1 MWPTFVRV
9 RQTVARLHRLRAP
22 MTPRRGIALQA
33 AATILM
39 LLAASALLTRSSP
52 PAQAFGSTFPGD
64 VHQDFTSR
72 ALRGL
77 GFSGSQASKIIKGI
91 VRADASGD
99 NGYYTYPPAHID
111 DFTFTQARGW
121 MTARW
126 NTALDYVGSCSTQDF
141 ALEQLGLM
149 LHTVQDFYSHS
160 NFVEKGGVP
169 PLGAQFRTTFGNV
182 DSLNTQVT
190 DAAGQLLRI
199 KTESY
204 VDLITHNQA
213 CCSYQL
219 VGGGNGGTPTLELV
233 CNQDRLRDEVTACFH
248 ADLNKDISAGLATS
262 IGALFFAAPQSAS
275 YYDQAVADATVETV
289 KQWQLFEG
297 DVRQRYG
304 ANADKIIRQ
313 IKHGCNDYDVVITAN
328 QPAYQACTNA
338 GFTINIYD
346 SSGAPVDPDTSL
358 VNSTNPGE
366 YFRATLDGT
375 RVDQNLQRMDVG
387 VYRYNTSANPALYFR
402 SAQSHLFL
410 LDVWRKQFST
420 MGIPDKIVGGG
431 DLLFDVKL
439 PPQQYYQAQC
449 GRIPKVWDPAQCQ
462 YVLPQPLPNI
472 TCKPDENQSV
482 ADLDLAMMPEYQA
495 GSPIA
500 PVAASP
506 VVTSQV
512 AILDNGYGFALAQ
525 LLNGLNIPA
534 DRLQPDF
541 TPALAAR
548 YPVLFIPSG
557 GLSGYADS
565 SLMKTRLAAYVA
577 AGGTLIVMD
586 QATGQDF
593 SLLPG
598 AGWRAYG
605 FQEDFYCQFASVG
618 IAAYAGMFA
627 SQRSSVLN
635 LNIDGFF
642 SAIPVG
648 AQTLLRRTATGAPA
662 MVLYT
667 PGSGPGRVIATT
679 AYADMATFM
688 GQGTEDEHALLR
700 DLVVWALGQD
710 NVDAYRDSDAVATT
724 LTITNTGSMTA
735 TSVSLSISGLLQHA
749 YRAFDT
755 LLPPGQATSLP
766 FTATLGAG
774 FPRGYQDVNA
784 LLFADN
790 GSLVTSQTAYRYALR
805 TFDGTAQS
813 WTYQGSPH
821 VLVITS
827 DGERYPYGATALFT
841 FHLWNYTNAAAHY
854 RVDWRVF
861 QVGEFSQQITVPA
874 GEEGTFLYQLP
885 NLTKPVRLSAT
896 YYVQEGSAW
905 RLLGSA
911 ERGIWTVSPDFS
923 VQMATAKSTY
933 SANETIPI
941 TVSVI
946 NRLNLPQA
954 ISGTVTVYNAAR
966 QALITR
972 TLDITLAPNAVGQR
986 TVTFAAPP
994 WPVDSYTVE
1003 WRTHVGDD
1011 STAVRQAHRTGPE
1024 LVEGLAQVLPAGNF
1038 TVPFIVP
1045 LAALQVHA
1053 ALPPGPAGSTP
1064 LTLTLANLSA
1074 VDAFSGTLALTLTN
1088 PSALDVWTHT
1098 QGLSLAAGAQATQH
1112 LTMTLGA
1119 LTFGAYSLHYSF
1131 LPFGQSRSLSGRI
1144 LTLQNN
1150 LAGYVEITEAT
1161 ARVRAPLHVR
1171 LHLFNVGDFTVAPTL
1186 TFSLPLAGLSV
1197 TQLSPPLAPGAVVTR
1212 SAALTLPATLDSGT
1226 ASVVATLTLANSISR
1241 TAPIFLTPAAITAQL
1256 SGATALAGQSFAVR
1270 LTNTGGIDAS
1280 VTYSQTLRDR
1290 FGHLLSQDST
1300 LSQAIEAGAAVTA
1313 TLAVPASAVSG
1324 RYTLATH
1331 GIISGTLDHFDQER
1345 TVTVDGVAAALQ
1357 VLTEHPLYLTTDT
1370 VTTTAAITSSGAPLA
1385 GSDLDLQIVKAAAV
1399 AANRWTTFVDTD
1411 GLPANDVRALALA
1424 NDGLKWFG
1432 AVDWQAGPS
1441 AGRAG
1446 VLDDGGTPFDKA
1458 DDTWQNFDASD
1469 GLLADEVHDLA
1480 IEGNGLIWFGN
1491 LGQYAG
1497 SDGGNRW
1504 PHQPDNRPLVNIG
1517 GVSVLDAHGT
1527 PFDKTDDTWQTFS
1540 EADGLVNYNVNAVAI
1555 QTISPT
1561 LAYKWFGVHYGGVS
1575 LLDDQG
1581 TPFNKVDDTW
1591 VTFTPADGLTSNRVY
1606 AIRIDAAGRKWFGT
1620 QGGGVSL
1627 LDDNGTPLNKGDDTW
1642 TSFTGQDGL
1651 LADNVYAIAID
1662 NAGLKWFGVASSG
1675 GTRPSLPLDADGLS
1689 VLDDHGTP
1697 FNKNDDTWQSFT
1709 TADGLTIGVVT
1720 GIAIDAHGRKWL
1732 ATGAGGVSVLDD
1744 HGTPFNKTDDTWTTY
1759 TSVDGLANDV
1769 VQTVRVDPNGREW
1782 FGTVNG
1788 ASVLGENEGEGL
1800 RLVWE
1805 RHAPVDLP
1813 GVTQVITSAGTLTD
1827 TGKYYLLGR
1836 LTTPQGQTVA
1846 QAAPYPFYV
1855 FPAQTALLLD
1865 AGPGPVRPGQPL
1877 TLSVVA
1883 RNDAAL
1889 PLDNQTLT
1897 VTQDSAVIYAAGP
1910 FSVPAGGTTPFTV
1923 TTMAPAVPGL
1933 TRLAASMGSLNVS
1946 ESITVS
1952 APLLQVGIDAPAV
1965 AGRDPFSLTV
1975 VLTNSGQIAA
1985 DVTVAVAPQSR
1996 PVRLADGIAYHLAPG
2011 ETARAASSFQISQD
2025 TTFDIWLSGDLSQT
2039 LSVGV
2044 SEGQRA
2050 SLTASVAPL
2059 SLAGQV
2065 DVAVQAANL
2074 GTLAYSFGA
2083 TLVVHGQT
2091 VTRTYA
2097 PAPGTA
2103 ISDTVGYVL
2112 PAGAY
2117 TLTYSSTAGSG
2128 SIPFVVRAPLLNQIT
2143 AQLDAPNSVAAA
2155 TPVTV
2160 TLTNEG
2166 DNDVSGHADVATP
2179 WQSLS
2184 LPFGLPAGAQTTLT
2198 TTLSSDGAPGPGVY
2212 TATVQAVANGD
2223 VLAADSDPFSI
2234 TPMHIRL
2241 GLPVAITATAG
2252 STVTVGVDVTNDGGL
2267 TGLVAVGVDLIG
2279 LQNDTRTLALRPGE
2293 SSHLD
2298 FAAAIP
2304 DDLGAVRGEGKV
2316 VAGNATGTFPV
2327 QIEGLTLALSGRS
2340 DLPAYHVG
2348 DMAVVT
2354 LNVTDTRSLPSPVP
2368 LQARVNAA
2376 GNLYDTQPLTL
2387 TGSAS
2392 LTFSVPVM
2400 GRDTLVSFGIY
2411 QPSGR
2416 SLLLDAL
2423 RLRTINGV
2431 VYVYP
2436 DRDVYLPGDT
2446 VLATVVSQLQGPLAV
2461 NAPGFVSTLDVVTGT
2476 QAFSFT
2482 LPSTLNAGSYQI
2494 TYDLAD
2500 YRNAASFEVQAVQ
2513 ANIVHADLIRSGLA
2527 NFGETFDKLRPRA
2540 VSLSNR
2546 SQAAGAQLTIITN
2559 QSLPGATIAWE
2570 IQDPQGGA
2578 LGTWQFALDLPIGSS
2593 DVELPQHT
2601 FTTSWTGTHRLAYT
2615 LRWQGRDM
2623 ASGMLAFDVE
2633 GASLLGIAPAAA
2645 VYRAGGA
2652 VTVLASAVGQGAATL
2667 SFAVDGVAAG
2677 QQIVSLPGGLGNF
2690 STVLDDLSPGSHQ
2703 ITADLAQGGSH
2714 SAAATSVSVVSL
2726 PTVAI
2731 VPQTIPV
2738 SATEQLRIALRTS
2751 EDGATT
2757 FYRWDASDLLQYL
2770 DQAITPPNPRRH
2782 LLSAFARGAD
2792 GAVGPVTQQR
2802 FAANA
2807 CYTADAHADDRID
2820 ALDIADVAGRWNS
2833 RVQDPQYSL
2842 LADMDLDGDIDIVDI
2857 ELVAARWGQD
2867 CLCSL
2872 ADFDGSGS
2880 VTVADIEQLAAHWG
2894 LTFLDPA
2901 WDPRFD
2907 LDGNGAIAVTDLVLA
2922 ATHWGAACP

>member
-1 MWPTFVRV
+1 MWPILVRV
-9 RQTVARLHRLRAP
+9 RQLVARLRHPPAPTPGAPPQRLP
-22 MTPRRGIALQA
+22 WQA
-33 AATILM
+33 VVTIL
-39 LLAASALLTRSSP
+39 LLLTASAFLTRSSP
-52 PAQAFGSTFPGD
+52 PAEAFGSTFPGD

-77 GFSGSQASKIIKGI
+77 GFSGSQANKIIKGI
-91 VRADASGD
+91 VRADEKGD

-182 DSLNTQVT
+182 NSLNTQVT
-190 DAAGQLLRI
+190 DAASQLLLI

-219 VGGGNGGTPTLELV
+219 VGGANGGTPTLELV
-233 CNQDRLRDEVTACFH
+233 CDQDRLRDEVTACFH
-248 ADLNKDISAGLATS
+248 ADMNKDISAGLAAS
-262 IGALFFAAPQSAS
+262 IGALFFAAPQSAA
-275 YYDQAVADATVETV
+275 YYDQAVADALVETV
-289 KQWQLFEG
+289 KQWQLFEA
-297 DVRQRYG
+297 DVHQRYG

-313 IKHGCNDYDVVITAN
+313 LKHGCNDYDVVITAN

-346 SSGAPVDPDTSL
+346 SAGNAADPDTSL
-358 VNSTNPGE
+358 VNPTNPGE

-375 RVDQNLQRMDVG
+375 RVEQDLQRVDVG
-387 VYRYNTSANPALYFR
+387 VYRYNTAANPALYFR
-402 SAQSHLFL
+402 TAQSHLFL
-410 LDVWRKQFST
+410 LDVWRKQFAT

-449 GRIPKVWDPAQCQ
+449 GRVPKVWDPAQCQ
-462 YVLPQPLPNI
+462 YIVPQPQPNI

-482 ADLDLAMMPEYQA
+482 ADLDLAMMPDYEA
-495 GSPIA
+495 GA
-500 PVAASP
+500 PTAPLAASP
-506 VVTSQV
+506 VVTKQV

-534 DRLQPDF
+534 DRIQPDF

-565 SLMKTRLAAYVA
+565 SLMQARLAAYVA

-605 FQEDFYCQFASVG
+605 FQEDFYCQFASAG

-667 PGSGPGRVIATT
+667 PNGGPGRVIATT

-700 DLVVWALGQD
+700 DLVVWALRQD
-710 NVDAYRDSDAVATT
+710 NVAAYRDGDAAATT
-724 LTITNTGSMTA
+724 LTITNTGQMTA

-749 YRAFDT
+749 YRAYDT
-755 LLPPGQATSLP
+755 LLAPGQATTLP
-766 FTATLGAG
+766 FTATFATG

-784 LLFADN
+784 LLFADD
-790 GSLVTSQTAYRYALR
+790 GSPLTSQTAYRYALR
-805 TFDGTAQS
+805 TFDGAAQN

-827 DGERYPYGATALFT
+827 DNERYPYGATALFT

-861 QVGEFSQQITVPA
+861 QVGDFSQQIDVAA
-874 GEEGTFLYQLP
+874 GQEGTFLYTLP
-885 NLTKPVRLSAT
+885 NLTKPVRLAAT
-896 YYVQEGSAW
+896 YYVQEGSDW

-911 ERGIWTVSPDFS
+911 ERGIWTVFPDFS
-923 VQMATAKSTY
+923 VQMMTAKATY
-933 SANETIPI
+933 SSNETVPI

-966 QALITR
+966 QAVVTR

-986 TVTFAAPP
+986 SVTFAAPP

-1003 WRTHVGDD
+1003 WRTRVAD
-1011 STAVRQAHRTGPE
+1011 
-1024 LVEGLAQVLPAGNF
+1024 LPGGNF
-1038 TVPFIVP
+1038 TIPFVVPV
-1045 LAALQVHA
+1045 AALQVHA

-1064 LTLTLANLSA
+1064 LTLTLTNLSA
-1074 VDAFSGTLALTLTN
+1074 VDPLSGTLAVTLTN
-1088 PSALDVWTHT
+1088 PGGLDVWTHT
-1098 QGLSLAAGAQATQH
+1098 EGLSLAASAQATRH
-1112 LTMTLGA
+1112 LTLTLGA
-1119 LTFGAYSLHYSF
+1119 LAFGAYPLHYSF
-1131 LPFGQSRSLSGRI
+1131 LPFGQSRALNGNV
-1144 LTLQNN
+1144 LTLQNK
-1150 LAGYVEITEAT
+1150 LAGFLELAESTV
-1161 ARVRAPLHVR
+1161 RVRAPLHVV
-1171 LHLFNVGDFTVAPTL
+1171 LHLSNVGDLTVAPTL
-1186 TFSLPLAGLSV
+1186 TFSLPTVGVSV
-1197 TQLSPPLAPGAVVTR
+1197 TQLSPLLTPGAALTR
-1212 SAALTLPATLDSGT
+1212 TAVLTLPAALDSGNDR
-1226 ASVVATLTLANSISR
+1226 VVATLALANSISR
-1241 TAPIFLTPAAITAQL
+1241 TAPIFLTPAAIAVQ
-1256 SGATALAGQSFAVR
+1256 LAGSTAAAGDSFAVR

-1280 VTYSQTLRDR
+1280 VSYSQTLRDR
-1290 FGHLLSQDST
+1290 YGRVLN
-1300 LSQAIEAGAAVTA
+1300 QASVPARAINAGATA
-1313 TLAVPASAVSG
+1313 TASLAVPASAVSG

-1331 GIISGTLDHFDQER
+1331 GVISDTFDRFDQAR
-1345 TVTVDGVAAALQ
+1345 TVTVNGVAAALQ
-1357 VLTEHPLYLTTDT
+1357 VMTQQPLYLTAAT
-1370 VTTTAAITSSGAPLA
+1370 VTTTATITGSGAALA
-1385 GSDLDLQIVKAAAV
+1385 GADLDLQIVKATASAAD
-1399 AANRWTTFVDTD
+1399 RWTTFQATD

-1424 NDGLKWFG
+1424 ANGLKWFG
-1432 AVDWQAGPS
+1432 AVDWQSGPS
-1441 AGRAG
+1441 VGRAG

-1469 GLLADEVHDLA
+1469 GLVAAEVHDLA
-1480 IEGNGLIWFGN
+1480 IDGNGLIWFGAV
-1491 LGQYAG
+1491 GQFAG
-1497 SDGGNRW
+1497 SDGGNHW
-1504 PHQPDNRPLVNIG
+1504 PQQPANRPLVNYG
-1517 GVSVLDAHGT
+1517 GVSVLDDHGT
-1527 PFDKTDDTWQTFS
+1527 PFDKTDDAWQTFS
-1540 EADGLVNYNVNAVAI
+1540 EADGLVNYQVNAVAI

-1561 LAYKWFGVHYGGVS
+1561 LAYKWFGAHYAGVS

-1581 TPFNKVDDTW
+1581 TPFDKADDTW
-1591 VTFTPADGLTSNRVY
+1591 VSFTPADGLASNRVY

-1620 QGGGVSL
+1620 HGGGVSL

-1642 TSFTGQDGL
+1642 INFSGLDGL

-1675 GTRPSLPLDADGLS
+1675 GARAGLPMDADGLS

-1697 FNKNDDTWQSFT
+1697 LDKSDDTWQSFT
-1709 TADGLTIGVVT
+1709 TADGLALGVVSA
-1720 GIAIDAHGRKWL
+1720 IAIDAQGRKWL

-1744 HGTPFNKTDDTWTTY
+1744 HGTPFDKADDTWTTY
-1759 TSVDGLANDV
+1759 TSADGLANDV
-1769 VQTVRVDPNGREW
+1769 VQAVRVDPNGRPW

-1788 ASVLGENEGEGL
+1788 ASVLGEHEGEGL

-1805 RHAPVDLP
+1805 AHAPVDLP
-1813 GVTQVITSAGTLTD
+1813 GVTQVITSAGALTD

-1836 LTTPQGQTVA
+1836 LTTPIGQTVA
-1846 QAAPYPFYV
+1846 QAVPYPFYV
-1855 FPAQTALLLD
+1855 FPTQTALLLD
-1865 AGPGPVRPGQPL
+1865 AGAAPVRPGQPL
-1877 TLSVVA
+1877 TLSVTA

-1897 VTQDSAVIYAAGP
+1897 VTQDSAVIYTTGP
-1910 FSVPAGGTTPFTV
+1910 FSVPAGGAIPFTI
-1923 TTMAPAVPGL
+1923 TTTAPATPGL
-1933 TRLAASMGSLNVS
+1933 TRLAALMDPLRVS
-1946 ESITVS
+1946 DDITVS
-1952 APLLQVGIDAPAV
+1952 APLLQVAVDAPAV

-1985 DVTVAVAPQSR
+1985 DVTVAVAPQARPLR
-1996 PVRLADGIAYHLAPG
+1996 PVDAVAYHLAAG
-2011 ETARAASSFQISQD
+2011 ESVRAASSFQISQD
-2025 TTFDIWLSGDLSQT
+2025 TTFDIQLSGDLSQT
-2039 LSVGV
+2039 LSVAV

-2050 SLTASVAPL
+2050 SLAASVAPL
-2059 SLAGQV
+2059 NLAGQV
-2065 DVAVQAANL
+2065 DVAVQAASL
-2074 GTLAYSFGA
+2074 GPLAYTFGA
-2083 TLVVHGQT
+2083 TYIVGGQT

-2097 PAPGTA
+2097 PAPGSA
-2103 ISDTVGYVL
+2103 ISDTVGFVL

-2117 TLTYSSTAGSG
+2117 TLTYSSPVGSG
-2128 SIPFVVRAPLLNQIT
+2128 SVPFAVRGPQFNQIN
-2143 AQLDAPNSVAAA
+2143 AQLHVPNFVAAA

-2160 TLTNEG
+2160 TLTNTG
-2166 DNDVSGHADVATP
+2166 DNDVSGHADVTTP
-2179 WQSLS
+2179 WQSLP
-2184 LPFGLPAGAQTTLT
+2184 LPFALAAGAQATLT

-2212 TATVQAVANGD
+2212 TATLQAVANGEA
-2223 VLAADSDPFSI
+2223 LAAAAAAFAI
-2234 TPMHIRL
+2234 APMHLRL
-2241 GLPVAITATAG
+2241 DLPAAITATAG
-2252 STVTVGVDVTNDGGL
+2252 STITVGVDVTNDGGL
-2267 TGLVAVGVDLIG
+2267 SGLVAVGVDLIG

-2298 FAAAIP
+2298 FAVAIP
-2304 DDLGAVRGEGKV
+2304 DDLGTVRGVGKV
-2316 VAGNATGTFPV
+2316 VAGDAAATFPV
-2327 QIEGLTLALSGRS
+2327 QINGLTLALSGRS

-2348 DMAVVT
+2348 DRAVVT
-2354 LNVTDTRSLPSPVP
+2354 LDVTDTRSLPTSVP

-2376 GNLYDTQPLTL
+2376 GNLYDTQPFTL
-2387 TGSAS
+2387 TGSAA
-2392 LTFSVPVM
+2392 LTFTVPVM

-2411 QPSGR
+2411 WPSGR
-2416 SLLLDAL
+2416 SLVLDTL

-2436 DRDVYLPGDT
+2436 ARGVYLPGDT
-2446 VLATVVSQLQGPLAV
+2446 VLATVISQLEGPLAV
-2461 NAPGFVSTLDVVTGT
+2461 SAPGFVSTLDIVTGT
-2476 QAFSFT
+2476 QTFSFT
-2482 LPSTLNAGSYQI
+2482 LPLDLNAGTYDI

-2500 YRNAASFEVQAVQ
+2500 DRNAAAFEVQAVQ
-2513 ANIVHADLIRSGLA
+2513 ASIVQADLLRTGLM
-2527 NFGETFDKLRPRA
+2527 
-2540 VSLSNR
+2540 
-2546 SQAAGAQLTIITN
+2546 AGARLAIAAN
-2559 QSLPGATIAWE
+2559 QALPGATIAWQ

-2578 LGTWQFALDLPIGSS
+2578 LGAWQLGLDLPNGSS
-2593 DVELPQHT
+2593 DVELPPHA
-2601 FTTSWTGTHRLAYT
+2601 FSTSWTGTHRLAYT

-2623 ASGMLAFDVE
+2623 AAGMLAFDVD
-2633 GASLLGIAPAAA
+2633 GAALLGIATTRAT
-2645 VYRAGGA
+2645 YRAGA
-2652 VTVLASAVGQGAATL
+2652 QVTVLASSWGQGSATL
-2667 SFAVDGVAAG
+2667 SYTVDGASVG
-2677 QQIVSLPGGLGNF
+2677 QQIVSLPGGLGSF
-2690 STVLDDLSPGSHQ
+2690 STVLDGLAPGSHQ
-2703 ITADLAQGGSH
+2703 IAADLAQGGRH
-2714 SAAATSVSVVSL
+2714 SAAAASVSVVPL
-2726 PTVAI
+2726 PSVAI
-2731 VPQTIPV
+2731 IPHTIPV
-2738 SATEQLRIALRTS
+2738 SASEQLLITLRAS

-2757 FYRWDASDLLQYL
+2757 FYRWDAGDLRQYL
-2770 DQAITPPNPRRH
+2770 DQALMLPNPRRH
-2782 LLSAFARGAD
+2782 LLSAYARGAD
-2792 GAVGPVTQQR
+2792 GADGPLAQQR

-2807 CYTADAHADDRID
+2807 CYVADSNADDRID
-2820 ALDIADVAGRWNS
+2820 TLDIADVAGRWNS
-2833 RVQDPQYSL
+2833 RAGDPPYSL

-2857 ELVAARWGQD
+2857 EWVAARWGQD

-2872 ADFDGSGS
+2872 ADFDASGGI
-2880 VTVADIEQLAAHWG
+2880 TVADMEQLAARFG
-2894 LTFLDPA
+2894 QTPLDPA
-2901 WDPRFD
+2901 WDVRFD
-2907 LDGNGAIAVTDLVLA
+2907 LDGSGAIAVADLVLVA
-2922 ATHWGAACP
+2922 AHWGAACP

>member
-1 MWPTFVRV
+1 MSPIFVRV
-9 RQTVARLHRLRAP
+9 RQTVAYLHRPRLP
-22 MTPRRGIALQA
+22 MTPRRAIAWQA

-39 LLAASALLTRSSP
+39 LLAASAILTRSSL

-77 GFSGSQASKIIKGI
+77 GFSGSQANKIIKGI
-91 VRADASGD
+91 VRADVSGD
-99 NGYYTYPPAHID
+99 NGYYTYPPAHMD
-111 DFTFTQARGW
+111 DYTFTQARGW

-126 NTALDYVGSCSTQDF
+126 NAALDYVGSCSTQDF

-190 DAAGQLLRI
+190 DAAGQFLRI

-248 ADLNKDISAGLATS
+248 ADMNKDISAGLAAS
-262 IGALFFAAPQSAS
+262 IGALIFAAPQSAS
-275 YYDQAVADATVETV
+275 YYDQAVADAMVETT
-289 KQWQLFEG
+289 KQWQLFES
-297 DVRQRYG
+297 DVHQRYSS
-304 ANADKIIRQ
+304 NADKIIRQ
-313 IKHGCNDYDVVITAN
+313 LKHGCNDYDVVIAAT
-328 QPAYQACTNA
+328 QPSYQACTNA

-346 SSGAPVDPDTSL
+346 SNGNPVDPDTSL

-375 RVDQNLQRMDVG
+375 RVDQNLQRIDVG
-387 VYRYNTSANPALYFR
+387 VYRYNTAANPALYFR
-402 SAQSHLFL
+402 TAQSHLFL

-449 GRIPKVWDPAQCQ
+449 SRIPKVWDPTQCQ

-525 LLNGLNIPA
+525 LLNGLNISV

-565 SLMKTRLAAYVA
+565 SLMKARLAAYVA

-662 MVLYT
+662 MVLYA
-667 PGSGPGRVIATT
+667 PGGGPGRVIATT

-700 DLVVWALGQD
+700 DLVVWALRQD
-710 NVDAYRDSDAVATT
+710 NVDAYGDSDAVATT
-724 LTITNTGSMTA
+724 LTITNTGNMTA

-749 YRAFDT
+749 YHAYGT
-755 LLPPGQATSLP
+755 VLAPGQATTLP
-766 FTATLGAG
+766 FTATLDAG

-790 GSLVTSQTAYRYALR
+790 GSLITSQTAYRYALR
-805 TFDGTAQS
+805 TFDGAAQN
-813 WTYQGSPH
+813 WTYNGSPH

-827 DGERYPYGATALFT
+827 DNERYPYGATALFT

-874 GEEGTFLYQLP
+874 GQEGTFLYQMP
-885 NLTKPVRLSAT
+885 NLTKPVRLSAS
-896 YYVQEGSAW
+896 YYVQEGSEW

-923 VQMATAKSTY
+923 VQMVTAKSTY
-933 SANETIPI
+933 STNETIPI

-946 NRLNLPQA
+946 NRLNLPQT
-954 ISGTVTVYNAAR
+954 ISGAVTVYNAAR

-994 WPVDSYTVE
+994 WPVDSYSAE
-1003 WRTHVGDD
+1003 WRTHVAD
-1011 STAVRQAHRTGPE
+1011 
-1024 LVEGLAQVLPAGNF
+1024 LPAGNF

-1053 ALPPGPAGSTP
+1053 TLPPGPAGSTP

-1074 VDAFSGTLALTLTN
+1074 VDAFSGTLALTMTN
-1088 PSALDVWTHT
+1088 PVGLDVWSHT
-1098 QGLSLAAGAQATQH
+1098 EGLSLAAGAQATQH
-1112 LTMTLGA
+1112 FTMTLGA

-1131 LPFGQSRSLSGRI
+1131 LPSGQSRSLSGRI

-1150 LAGYVEITEAT
+1150 LAGYLELTDAT
-1161 ARVRAPLHVR
+1161 VRVRAPLHAA
-1171 LHLFNVGDFTVAPTL
+1171 LHLFNVGDFTVAPTV
-1186 TFSLPLAGLSV
+1186 TFSLPLAGISV
-1197 TQLSPPLAPGAVVTR
+1197 TQLSPSLAPGAVVTR
-1212 SAALTLPATLDSGT
+1212 SAALTLPATLDPGA
-1226 ASVVATLTLANSISR
+1226 ASVAATLTLANSISR

-1256 SGATALAGQSFAVR
+1256 SGTTALAGQSFAVR

-1280 VTYSQTLRDR
+1280 VNYSQTLRDR
-1290 FGHLLSQDST
+1290 FGRMLVQTGT
-1300 LSQAIEAGAAVTA
+1300 LSQTIEAGAAVTA
-1313 TLAVPASAVSG
+1313 SLAVPASAVSG
-1324 RYTLATH
+1324 RYTLSTH

-1357 VLTEHPLYLTTDT
+1357 VLTQHPLYLTTDP
-1370 VTTTAAITSSGAPLA
+1370 VTTTAAITGNGAPLA
-1385 GSDLDLQIVKAAAV
+1385 GTDLDLQIVKATADV
-1399 AANRWTTFVDTD
+1399 TNRWTTFLDTD
-1411 GLPANDVRALALA
+1411 GLPANDVRALTFSH
-1424 NDGLKWFG
+1424 DGLKWFG

-1446 VLDDGGTPFDKA
+1446 VLDDGGTPFNKA
-1458 DDTWQNFDASD
+1458 DDIWQNFDASD

-1491 LGQYAG
+1491 LGQFAG
-1497 SDGGNRW
+1497 SNGGNRW
-1504 PHQPDNRPLVNIG
+1504 PHHPDNRPLINIG
-1517 GVSVLDAHGT
+1517 GVSVLDDHGT
-1527 PFDKTDDTWQTFS
+1527 PFDKTDDTWQTFN
-1540 EADGLVNYNVNAVAI
+1540 EADGLANYNVNAVAI

-1575 LLDDQG
+1575 LLDDRG
-1581 TPFNKVDDTW
+1581 TPFNKADDTW

-1627 LDDNGTPLNKGDDTW
+1627 LDDNGTPLNKDDDTW

-1675 GTRPSLPLDADGLS
+1675 GTRPGSPLDADGLS

-1709 TADGLTIGVVT
+1709 TADGLAVGVVT

-1744 HGTPFNKTDDTWTTY
+1744 HGTPFDKTDDTWTTY
-1759 TSVDGLANDV
+1759 TNADGLANEV
-1769 VQTVRVDPNGREW
+1769 VRAVGVDANGREW

-1805 RHAPVDLP
+1805 RHASVDLP

-1836 LTTPQGQTVA
+1836 LTTPLGQTVA
-1846 QAAPYPFYV
+1846 QAVPYPFYV

-1865 AGPGPVRPGQPL
+1865 SGPGPVRPSQPL
-1877 TLSVVA
+1877 TLSVTA
-1883 RNDAAL
+1883 QNDAAL

-1923 TTMAPAVPGL
+1923 TAAAPAMPGL
-1933 TRLAASMGSLNVS
+1933 TRLAASMGSLSVS
-1946 ESITVS
+1946 EDITVS
-1952 APLLQVGIDAPAV
+1952 APLLQVGVDMPAV

-1975 VLTNSGQIAA
+1975 VLTNSGQIPA
-1985 DVTVAVAPQSR
+1985 DVTVAVAPQAR
-1996 PVRLADGIAYHLAPG
+1996 PLRPTDGRAYHLAPG
-2011 ETARAASSFQISQD
+2011 ETVRAASSFQISQD
-2025 TTFDIWLSGDLSQT
+2025 TTFDIRLSGDLSQT

-2050 SLTASVAPL
+2050 SLAASVAPL
-2059 SLAGQV
+2059 NLAGQV

-2074 GTLAYSFGA
+2074 GTLAYPFGA
-2083 TLVVHGQT
+2083 AFVINGQT

-2097 PAPGTA
+2097 PAPGAA
-2103 ISDTVGYVL
+2103 ISDTIGYVL

-2117 TLTYSSTAGSG
+2117 TLTYSSAAGSG
-2128 SIPFVVRAPLLNQIT
+2128 SVPFVVRAPRLNQIT
-2143 AQLDAPNSVAAA
+2143 AQIDAPNSVAAA
-2155 TPVTV
+2155 TPVSV

-2166 DNDVSGHADVATP
+2166 DNDVSGHADVTTP

-2184 LPFGLPAGAQTTLT
+2184 LPFALPAGAQTILT

-2223 VLAADSDPFSI
+2223 VLADDSAAFSI

-2241 GLPVAITATAG
+2241 GLPLGITATAG

-2293 SSHLD
+2293 TSHLD

-2316 VAGNATGTFPV
+2316 VAGDATGTFPV
-2327 QIEGLTLALSGRS
+2327 QIQGLTLALSGRS

-2354 LNVTDTRSLPSPVP
+2354 LHVTDTRNLPMPVP

-2376 GNLYDTQPLTL
+2376 GNLSNTQPFTL

-2392 LTFSVPVM
+2392 LIFTVPVM
-2400 GRDTLVSFGIY
+2400 SRDTLVSFGIY

-2416 SLLLDAL
+2416 SLLLDTL

-2436 DRDVYLPGDT
+2436 ERDVYLPGDT
-2446 VLATVVSQLQGPLAV
+2446 VLATVVSQLEGPLAV
-2461 NAPGFVSTLDVVTGT
+2461 NAPGFVSTLDIVTGT

-2482 LPSTLNAGSYQI
+2482 LPPDLNAGSYQI

-2500 YRNAASFEVQAVQ
+2500 YRNVASFEVQAVQ

-2527 NFGETFDKLRPRA
+2527 
-2540 VSLSNR
+2540 
-2546 SQAAGAQLTIITN
+2546 AGAQLAIATN
-2559 QSLPGATIAWE
+2559 QPLPGATIAWE
-2570 IQDPQGGA
+2570 IQDPQGGT
-2578 LGTWQFALDLPIGSS
+2578 LGAWHLALDLPSGSS

-2601 FTTSWTGTHRLAYT
+2601 FATSWTGTHRLVYT

-2623 ASGMLAFDVE
+2623 ASGMLAFDVD
-2633 GASLLGIAPAAA
+2633 GASLLGIAPARA
-2645 VYRAGGA
+2645 VYRAGAA
-2652 VTVLASAVGQGAATL
+2652 VTVLASTLGQGNATL
-2667 SFAVDGVAAG
+2667 SYAVDGVAVG
-2677 QQIVSLPGGLGNF
+2677 QQVVSLPGGLGSF
-2690 STVLDDLSPGSHQ
+2690 STMLDGLLPGSHQ

-2714 SAAATSVSVVSL
+2714 SAAAASVSVAPL

-2731 VPQTIPV
+2731 APQTIPV
-2738 SATEQLRIALRTS
+2738 SATEQLRIALRAN
-2751 EDGATT
+2751 EEGATT
-2757 FYRWDASDLLQYL
+2757 FYRWDAGDLLQYL
-2770 DQAITPPNPRRH
+2770 DQALTLPNPRRH
-2782 LLSAFARGAD
+2782 LLSAYARGAD
-2792 GAVGPVTQQR
+2792 GAVGPVTAQR
-2802 FAANA
+2802 FATNA
-2807 CYTADAHADDRID
+2807 CYTADANADDRID
-2820 ALDIADVAGRWNS
+2820 ALDIADVAGRWNN
-2833 RVQDPQYSL
+2833 RVGDPQYSL

-2880 VTVADIEQLAAHWG
+2880 ITVADIEQLAAHWG
-2894 LTFLDPA
+2894 FTPLDPA

-2907 LDGNGAIAVTDLVLA
+2907 LDGNGAIAVADLVQA
-2922 ATHWGAACP
+2922 ATHWGATCP